1 MKLIILDTSDDVAEW
16 AAKYVVKRIQD
27 FQPGEEKF
35 FISRFWVCSFTL
47 KQKYFRYF
55 VLGLPTGN
63 YNMPNCKGYLI

>member
-35 FISRFWVCSFTL
+35 FISRFWSLFIYT
-47 KQKYFRYF
+47 KSK
-55 VLGLPTGN
+55 
-63 YNMPNCKGYLI
+63 